1 MHVMAR
7 SVLTAYW
14 CQLGREDA
22 EQPLRAWFA
31 EARAAAWAT
40 AADIQMRYPSA
51 SLLADDRVV
60 FNIGGNK
67 HRLVVH
73 VRYDTG
79 IVLIKFVGSRA
90 EYDAVDATTVDGGG
104 KG

>member
-14 CQLGREDA
+14 CQLGREDS
-22 EQPLRAWFA
+22 EQPLKAWFA
-31 EARAAAWAT
+31 EARAAAWA
-40 AADIQMRYPSA
+40 APADIQVRYPFA
-51 SLLADDRVV
+51 SLLADNRVM
-60 FNIGGNK
+60 FNIGGDK

-73 VRYDTG
+73 VHYDAG

-90 EYDAVDATTVDGGG
+90 EYDAVDATSVGGGG